1 MVAVSAAEHY
11 GLRDVRLRDVNAVEF
26 VRLFEVKRASND
38 GDFTFLDQWQ
48 QHLEDGMPLTTND
61 GPLERID
68 RSRAALHPP
77 PYPDEESLRLE
88 VRRKVVVKLDDLCTP
103 LARAAA
109 RWFRRWTG
117 ASSWDGRHGAPY
129 ESVDA
134 AEARDTAS
142 SSLAKEIDE
151 AIAADPVKSRLAS
164 TDLSGAL
171 PRARSK
177 PHANWNEAQ
186 GRHMERQGVRKV
198 RDLALVD
205 IDNEALA
212 MALTHASCYEPA
224 RQTLWRRKRA
234 AADLLGVKL
243 NDKPPPTRASERHG
257 RAGAGASFYD
267 KAIDEW
273 QRCVPMHRWKELR
286 AARSRAVLSE
296 ANRQDDTPTPRYGF
310 RPPHPLS
317 KTHVI
322 IPVRRDRTVIYTG
335 AMPPLQVDKDSL
347 PTERADAYRF
357 LVTTF
362 KPWICATTRAEVDAL
377 LPWEPLDPDDPPTS
391 RGRPTP
397 ATRIRDELLSFMPKK
412 KAGYTG
418 LENIATF
425 AALEVSSLAELAWLP
440 RNNQNCWDA
449 IIQASGWDNRRVGIL
464 EELLLKYRRSTGA
477 CRRKRQIHRLLRKY
491 PRARRRHWR
500 DLGDGEADGPKRGRG
515 GPPVCDR

>member
-1 MVAVSAAEHY
+1 MLDAADEVGFCLQPETAIRGECPVDRATGELPSGYNAAYGGKYKLYDEERERYDMVAVSAAEHY

-48 QHLEDGMPLTTND
+48 RHLKDGVPLTTND

-88 VRRKVVVKLDDLCTP
+88 VRRKMVVKLDDLCTP

-117 ASSWDGRHGAPY
+117 ESSWDGRHGTSSAPY

-186 GRHMERQGVRKV
+186 GRHMERQGVTKV

-212 MALTHASCYEPA
+212 MALTLASRYEAA

-257 RAGAGASFYD
+257 RAGAGASSYD

-273 QRCVPMHRWKELR
+273 QRCVPMNRWKELR
-286 AARSRAVLSE
+286 AARSRAVLSD
-296 ANRQDDTPTPRYGF
+296 ANRQRAAAASPRAT
-310 RPPHPLS
+310 
-317 KTHVI
+317 K
-322 IPVRRDRTVIYTG
+322 
-335 AMPPLQVDKDSL
+335 
-347 PTERADAYRF
+347 RA
-357 LVTTF
+357 
-362 KPWICATTRAEVDAL
+362 
-377 LPWEPLDPDDPPTS
+377 
-391 RGRPTP
+391 
-397 ATRIRDELLSFMPKK
+397 
-412 KAGYTG
+412 
-418 LENIATF
+418 
-425 AALEVSSLAELAWLP
+425 
-440 RNNQNCWDA
+440 
-449 IIQASGWDNRRVGIL
+449 
-464 EELLLKYRRSTGA
+464 RSTS
-477 CRRKRQIHRLLRKY
+477 
-491 PRARRRHWR
+491 
-500 DLGDGEADGPKRGRG
+500 
-515 GPPVCDR
+515 